1 MEIIMGIFGHTKAEV
16 ALLENEIIALKKEN
30 TRLQSDNDSMRAQ
43 FDTLNSNDAQSVN
56 YTDMVCDISQSENEK
71 LILGLKTIQNNLS
84 NVVDET
90 EEIATETVQI
100 QNNAED
106 SRSGIDSIY
115 SSVQSLGELSVDSVS
130 AIDSLSN
137 RVSEVNQIIELIR
150 DIADQTNLLALNA
163 AIEAARAGEHG
174 RGFAV
179 VADEVRKLADR
190 TQKALGEISMVI
202 ATVNQEASE
211 MSVKSDTMNN
221 HVQEITEGIDGLNN
235 GLAQS
240 SDLASMI
247 THSVDNLRDNVF
259 IPLAKLDHII
269 WKANT
274 YLSAITKKPVFDFV
288 SHHDCRLGKWYEGG
302 AGKERFG
309 KTLSYSK
316 IPTPHAQVH
325 NSTKDVFEIIQRPG
339 DLDCKALNGALK
351 QMEDSSEEI
360 FDLLEDILKEKNH

>member
-1 MEIIMGIFGHTKAEV
+1 MGIFGPSKAE
-16 ALLENEIIALKKEN
+16 LISLEKEIETLKKEN
-30 TRLQSDNDSMRAQ
+30 SRLKADNDSMQMQ
-43 FDTLNSNDAQSVN
+43 FDTLNNNSSFNSEHSA
-56 YTDMVCDISQSENEK
+56 MVCDISQAENEK
-71 LILGLKTIQNNLS
+71 LISGLQTIQTNLAH
-84 NVVDET
+84 VVDET
-90 EEIATETVQI
+90 EEIASETTQI
-100 QNNAED
+100 QSNAQSSNSAID
-106 SRSGIDSIY
+106 GILNSI
-115 SSVQSLGELSVDSVS
+115 QSLGELSVDSLS

-211 MSVKSDTMNN
+211 MSTKSDTMNE
-221 HVQEITEGIDGLNN
+221 HVQEITQGIEGLNDGLSENCE
-235 GLAQS
+235 
-240 SDLASMI
+240 LASMI
-247 THSVDNLRDNVF
+247 TKSVDNLRDNVF

-274 YLSAITKKPVFDFV
+274 YLSAITKKPIFDFV
-288 SHHDCRLGKWYEGG
+288 SHHDCRLGKWYESG

-309 KTLSYSK
+309 FTAAYSRVT
-316 IPTPHAQVH
+316 TPHALVH
-325 NSTKDVFEIIQRPG
+325 NSTKEVFEIIKRPG
-339 DLDCKALNGALK
+339 DLNCQDLNKTLK
-351 QMEDSSEEI
+351 KMEDSSDEI
-360 FDLLEDILKEKNH
+360 FNLLDEMLLEKNNR